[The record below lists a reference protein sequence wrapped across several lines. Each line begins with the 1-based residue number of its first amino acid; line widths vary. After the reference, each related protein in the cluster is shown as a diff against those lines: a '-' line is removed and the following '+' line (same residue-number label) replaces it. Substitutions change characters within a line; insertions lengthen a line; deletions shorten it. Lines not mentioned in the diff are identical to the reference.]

1 MLYVELGG
9 NGVSFQN
16 VWSVSLP
23 AAYTQYTLDLSAL
36 ALDKGIALDEDVY
49 VRFRHHSG
57 YGYVAYLDDVRIT
70 AGLDLFGP
78 RVLSRVPGTV
88 EAGGGP
94 LSRITVTF
102 DEPIDVASFTEEDV
116 SLRDPRGVAI
126 APVAVTPV
134 GGSGDTQFDLD
145 FAAQDLRGTYRLT
158 VGPQVLDLSGNPMN
172 QNGNAVNGEA
182 ADAYSS
188 TVVFRQTVWTDIGAE
203 PELYVEGFEEAAWD
217 GGAPSHW
224 SLIPNGNGTVTAVT
238 SGTPQSGTRHLRFL
252 GNSSS
257 SYLSQYATLA
267 VDLSSMASRDDV
279 MLSFWARRET
289 SSTMLYVE
297 LGGNGVSFQ
306 NVWSVSL
313 PAAYTQ
319 YTLDLS
325 ALALDKGIALD
336 EDVYVRFRHHS
347 GYGYVA
353 YLDDVRIT
361 AGLDLFGPRVLSR
374 VPGTVEAGGG
384 PLSRITVTFDE
395 PIDVASFTEEDV
407 SLRDPRGVAIAPVA
421 VTPVGGSGDTQFD
434 LDFAAQDLRGTYRL
448 TVGPQVLDLSGN
460 PMNQNGNA
468 VNGEAADAYSST
480 VVFRQ
485 TVWTDIGAEPELYV
499 ESFEEAA
506 WDGGAPS
513 HWSLIHNGN
522 GTVTAVTSGTPQS
535 GTRHLRFLG
544 NSSSSYLSQYATLA
558 VDLSS
563 MASRDDVMLS
573 FWARRETSSTML
585 YVELGGN
592 GVSFQ
597 NVWSVSLPAAYTQYT
612 LDLSAL
618 ALDKGIALDEDVYVR
633 FRHHSGYGYVA
644 YLDDVRITAGL
655 DLFGPRVLSRVPGT
669 VEAGGGPLS
678 RITVT
683 FDEPIDVASFTE
695 EDVNLR
701 DPRGVAIAPVAVTP
715 VGDSGD
721 TQFDLDFAAQDLR
734 GTYRLTVGPQILDLS
749 GNPMNQNGNAV
760 NGEAAD
766 AYSST
771 VVFRQTVWTDI
782 GAEPELYVEGF
793 EEAAWDG
800 GAPSHWSLIHN
811 GNGTVTAVTSGTPQ
825 SGTRHLRFKS
835 DSGSSS
841 TSQYA
846 TLAVDLSSMASR
858 DDVMLSFWAR
868 RETSST
874 MLYVELGGNGVS
886 FQNVWSVSLP
896 AAYTQYTL
904 DLSALALDK
913 GIALDEDVYVRFRH
927 HSGYGYVAYLD
938 DVRITAGLDL
948 FGPRVLSRVPGTV
961 EAGGGPLSRITV
973 TFDEPIDVAS
983 FTEEDVSLRDPRGVA
998 IAPVAVTPVGG
1009 SGDTQFDLDF
1019 AAQDLRGT
1027 YRLTVGP
1034 QVLDLSGNPMNQNGN
1049 AVNGEAADAYSS
1061 TVVFRQTVWTDIGAE
1076 PDLYVEGFEEAAW
1089 DGGAPS
1095 HWSLIPNGNGTV
1107 TAVTSGTPQSGTRH
1121 LRFLGNS
1128 SSSYLS
1134 QYATLAVDLS
1144 SMASRDDVMLSF
1156 WARRETSSTML
1167 YVELGGNGVSFQNVW
1182 SVSLPAAYTQY
1193 TLDLS
1198 ALALDKGIALDED
1211 VYVRFRHHS
1220 GYGYVA
1226 YLDDVRITAGL
1237 DLFGPRVL
1245 SRVPGTVEA
1254 GGGPLSRITVTFDEP
1269 IDVASFTEEDVS
1281 LRDPRG
1287 VAIAPVAVTPVGGS
1301 GDTQFDLDFAAQDLR
1316 GTYRLTVGPQVLDLS
1331 GNPMNQNGNAVNG
1344 EAADAYSSTVVF
1356 RQTVWTDIGA
1366 EPELYVEGFEEAAWD
1381 GGAPSHWSLIPNG
1394 NGTVTAV
1401 TSGTPQSGT
1410 RHLRFLGNS
1419 SSSYLSQ
1426 YATLAVDLSSM
1437 ASRDDV
1443 MLSFWARRETSS
1455 TMLYVELGG
1464 NGVSFQNVWSV
1475 SLPAAYTQYTLDL
1488 SALALDKGIAL
1499 DEDVYVR
1506 FRHHS
1511 GYGYVAYLDD
1521 VRITA
1526 GLDLFGPRV
1535 LSRVPG
1541 TVEAGGGPLSR
1552 ITVTFD
1558 EPIDVAS
1565 FTEEDVNLRDPRG
1578 VAIAPVAVTPVGD
1591 SGDTQFDL
1599 DFAAQD
1605 LRGTYRLTV
1614 GPQILDLSGN
1624 PMNQNGNAVN
1634 GEAADAYSS
1643 TVVFRQTVWT
1653 DIGAE
1658 PELYVEGFEE
1668 AAWDGGAPSHWSLI
1682 HNGNGTVTAVTSGTP
1697 QSGTRHLRFKS
1708 DSGSSSTSQ
1717 YATLAVDLSSMASR
1731 DDVMLSFWARRETSS
1746 TMLYVELGGN
1756 GVSFQNVWSVSL
1768 PAAYTQYTLDLSALA
1783 LDKGIA
1789 LDEDVYV
1796 RFRHHSGYG
1805 YVAYLDDVRITAG
1818 LDLFGPRVLSR
1829 VPGTVEAG
1837 GGPLSRITVTF
1848 DEPIDVA
1855 SFTEE
1860 DVSLR
1865 DPRGVAI
1872 APVAVTPV
1880 GGSGDTQFDL
1890 DFAAQDLR
1898 GTYRLTVGPQV
1909 LDLSGNPMNQNGNAV
1924 NGEAADAYSSTVV
1937 FRQTVWTDIGAE
1949 PELYVEGFEEAA
1961 WDGGAPSHWSLIPNG
1976 NGTVTAVT
1984 SGTPQSGTRHLR
1996 FLGNSSS
2003 SYLSQYAT
2011 LAVDLSSMASRDDV
2025 MLSFWARRE
2034 TSSTMLY
2041 VELGGNGVSFQN
2053 VWSVSLPAAYT
2064 QYTLDLSALALD
2076 KGIALDE
2083 DVYVRFRHHSGYG
2096 YVAYLDDVRIT
2107 AGLDLF
2113 GPRVLSSVPGTVEAG
2128 GGPLSTIRLTF
2139 DEPIAVA
2146 SFTAED
2152 VVLKDAQGNVIEPV
2166 TVTPVV
2172 ASGDTQF
2179 DLTFG
2184 AQDLRGVYRLSVG
2197 PEITDLAGNLMNQ
2210 NGNAINGEAA
2220 DAYAGTVR
2228 FAATVWS
2235 PPPGPEPT
2243 PRFQVL
2249 YEEPFEDFWPVPT
2262 HWAFETMRDGTI
2274 GVTTAA
2280 TPQAGTQHLE
2290 FRTRGSVPTQSAV
2303 LAVDLTGYETADD
2316 LFLTFWA
2323 KQAGTSGTLYM
2334 DLSGNGIS
2342 WQNVATFSGT
2352 SGLPAAYTNF
2362 TLDLDSLAADKGV
2375 ARDEDFYVRFRS
2387 YSSSSSANHFL
2398 YLDDVRI
2405 VAGDLMGPRV
2415 VSQSPVSLTA
2425 GGGPLSAIRLTFDEP
2440 IEVASFT
2447 AEDVVLKDAQG
2458 NVIEPVTVT
2467 PVVASGDTQFD
2478 LTFGA
2483 QDLRGVYRLSVGP
2496 EITDLAGNLMNQNG
2510 NAINGEAADA
2520 YAGTVRFAATVWSP
2534 PPGPEPTPRFQV
2546 LYEEPFEDFW
2556 PVPTHWAFETM
2567 RDGTIGVTTAAT
2579 RQAGTQHL
2587 EFRTRGSV
2595 PTQSAVLAVDL
2606 TGYETADDL
2615 FLTFWAK
2622 QAGTSGTLYVD
2633 LSGNGTSWQNVATFS
2648 GTSGLPAA
2656 YTNFTLDLD
2665 SLAADKG
2672 IARDEDFY
2680 VRFRS
2685 YSSSSSAN
2693 HLLYLDDVRIVAG
2706 DLMGPM
2712 VVGHWPLEPIDG
2724 PVTSFTVTFDEPIG
2738 DFPLEEARLWGPL
2751 GNAILPTAVTSSD
2764 ALTWT
2769 VTFPSQELAGRYQF
2783 KVGPGIRDVQGN
2795 LMNQDRD
2802 AINGE
2807 TNGHDEY
2814 NGQFFLNYQPLPAS
2828 YPYFQGFEDATEL
2841 DDHWYFRSGTGGRI
2855 QIVADSGD
2863 RVLRIDSIGSSTH
2876 ATSEAVFAIDLAGQ
2890 TGVKLFWNEYNPA
2903 DEMDATDGV
2912 FVSSDQGATWFRID
2926 PLSGKNP
2933 NWQSRVIDLDAAI
2946 QTAQIDYSHDFRI
2959 KFQVRTN
2966 STWTSDGR
2974 QFDDI
2979 RVTWEGDGPKV
2990 VGTEVSG
2997 SIVAP
3002 FTLDGLTFTFDK
3014 EIDASTFTL
3023 ADVISFTGPDN
3034 TDLTGQL
3041 TGVSGSGTTFTV
3053 HFVEQT
3059 APGAY
3064 TMTIGPYI
3072 LDLAGNPMDQNSNGL
3087 VGETHADRYTARTI
3101 LLQPVAYPY
3110 YQGFDG
3116 LSGLEDLS
3124 ENWAFIGNSTHSR
3137 IQLIDEGSDRVLR
3150 VDSTGSTS
3158 VYVTNEAIFAIDLAG
3173 RSDVK
3178 LFLLERNQNDPVDA
3192 TDGVWLS
3199 DDRGLTWYRAD
3210 PLGGTGSNWQNRV
3223 VDLDAAIAAG
3233 ELAYTN
3239 NFLIKLQHYGR
3250 NAWTSG
3256 GRQWDDIR
3264 VTWEGDGPKVVGTE
3278 VSGSIVAPFTLDG
3291 LTFTFDKEIDAST
3304 FTLAD
3309 VISFTGPDNADL
3321 TGRLTRVSGSG
3332 TTFTVHFAEQTAPG
3346 AYTMSIGP
3354 YILDLAGNPMDQNSN
3369 GLVGETFADRYTART
3384 ILLQPVAYPYYQGF
3398 DGLSGLE
3405 DLSENWAFI
3414 GNSTHSRIQLI
3425 DEGSDRVLRVDST
3438 GSTSVYV
3445 TNEAIFAIDL
3455 TGRSDVKLFL
3465 LERNQSDPVD
3475 ATDGVWL
3482 SDDRGL
3488 TWYRADPLGGTNSN
3502 WQNRVVDLDAAI
3514 AAGELAYTDNFLIKL
3529 QHYGRNAWSSGG
3541 RQWDDIRVTWEGDGP
3556 KVVGTAVS
3564 GSAVAPFTL
3573 DGLTFTFDKAIDAS
3587 TFTLADV
3594 ISFTG
3599 PDNTDLTGQL
3609 TGVSGSG
3616 TTFTVHFAEQTAP
3629 GAYTMSIGPYILDL
3643 AGNPMDQNSNG
3654 LVGETYADRYTA
3666 RTILLQ
3672 PVAYPY
3678 YQGFDGLSGL
3688 EDLSENWA
3696 FIGNSTHSR
3705 IQLIDEGSDR
3715 VLRVDSTGSTS
3726 VYVTNEAIF
3735 AIDLTGR
3742 SDVKLF
3748 LLERNQSD
3756 PVDATDGVWLSDDR
3770 GLTWYR
3776 ADPLGGTG
3784 STWQNRVVDL
3794 DAAIAAGN
3802 LNYTN
3807 NFLIKLQHYGRNA
3820 WTSGGRQWD
3829 DIRVTWE
3836 GDGPKVVGTEVSGS
3850 IVAPFTLDGLT
3861 FTFDKAIDASTFTLA
3876 DVISF
3881 TGPDNTDLT
3890 GQLTGVTGSG
3900 TTFTVHFA
3908 EQTAPGAYT
3917 MRIGPYILDLAGNPM
3932 DQNSNGLVGE
3942 TIADRYTARTILLQP
3957 VAYPYYQGFDGLSGL
3972 EDLSENW
3979 AFIGNSTH
3987 SRIQLVDDTGDRVL
4001 RVDSA
4006 SSSSSIYV
4014 TNEAIFAIDLAGRS
4028 DVKLFLLERNQSD
4041 PVDAADGVWLSDD
4054 RGLSW
4059 FRADPLG
4066 GTNSN
4071 WQNRTVD
4078 LDAAIA
4084 AGGLAYTNNFLI
4096 KLQHYGRY
4104 GWTSGGRQWDDIR
4117 VTWEGDGAKVVGTAV
4132 SGSAVAPFTLD
4143 GLTFTFDKAI
4153 DASTF
4158 TLADVI
4164 SFTGPDNTDLTGQL
4178 TGVTG
4183 SGTTFT
4189 VHFAE
4194 QTAPGAYTMR
4204 IGPYILDLAGN
4215 PMDQN
4220 GNGLVGETIADR
4232 YTARTILL
4240 QPVAYPYY
4248 QGFDGLSGLE
4258 DLSENWAFIGN
4269 STHSRIQL
4277 VDDTGDRVLRVD
4289 SASSSSSIYVTNEAV
4304 FAIDLAGR
4312 SDVKLFLLERNQ
4324 SDPVDATDGVW
4335 LSDDRGLS
4343 WYRADTLG
4351 GTSNDWQ
4358 SRVVDLD
4365 AAILAGNLNYTNNFL
4380 IKLQH
4385 YGRYGWTLGGRQW
4398 DDIRVT
4404 WEGDG
4409 PKVVDTAVSGSMVA
4423 PFTLDGLTFT
4433 FDKAIDASTFT
4444 LADVISFTGPDNADL
4459 TGQLTGVTGSGTTFT
4474 VHFAEQTAPGAYTM
4488 RIGPYILDLAGNPMD
4503 QNGNGL
4509 VGETIADRYTARTIL
4524 LQPVAYPY
4532 YQGFD
4537 GLSGL
4542 EDLSENWAFI
4552 GNSTHSRIQLINDAG
4567 DRVLRVD
4574 SASSSSSVY
4583 VTNEAIF
4590 AIDLAGR
4597 SDVKLFLL
4605 EQNRS
4610 DPVDA
4615 TDGVWLSDDR
4625 GLSWYRADTLGGT
4638 SNDWQSRVV
4647 DLDAAILAGNL
4658 SYTNNFLIKLQHSGR
4673 YGWTLGGRQW
4683 DDIRVTWEG
4692 DGPRVLAAAPAAGF
4706 SEWPY
4711 SLSGITFTFS
4721 EPIDPASFTIDD
4733 VVAFTGPDGTLKPL
4747 VTGVS
4752 GSGTT
4757 YTVHFAEQTVNG
4769 RYTMVI
4775 GPYILDLAANPMDQD
4790 GNGLPGETV
4799 ADRYAFT
4806 LGTRYYVNDSD
4817 TAQDVWSTAPG
4828 DNSNNGLTP
4837 ATPKATVQAILAAY
4851 DLQPGD
4857 EIRVD
4862 VGTYLLASDIV
4873 LGAADGGNATAHV
4886 MIRGVP
4892 GKTILDR
4899 GSSGSVFHLSGQH
4912 YTVEGMVLRNG
4923 DYGVRTSSN
4932 GFGPLLMRNNIFEG
4946 QKQYGFF
4953 LHRGDATLLN
4963 NTFYAAGA
4971 HGLYGGSSNLTV
4983 RNNIFHVSGAEKYA
4997 VQLVNV
5003 WADPLVYRH
5012 DYDYN
5017 DYFVTDD
5024 AAVGYYLAPRTDLS
5038 AWQAAIG
5045 KDAHSISVNPLFADP
5060 AGGDFHLK
5068 SQGGRYEPATG
5079 TWVIDSV
5086 HSPAIDAGDPAS
5098 PFANEPAP
5106 HGGRINMGAY
5116 GNTAQ
5121 ASKADTLPMLLEMTI
5136 VHAPST
5142 TDVNGQVVALPAN
5155 EPWVHEWQSFWV
5167 EIWVSTPD
5175 STALGV
5181 AEAQVNLQYHRRLP
5195 DGSGDRLWSGMGA
5208 SGDRDRRRG
5217 ELRHASRL
5225 DGADRRRR

>member
-1 MLYVELGG
+1 LQRFRVIVLEGLEPRRMLSAAPELDENLAAFRAPAVASAWFAEVPSPLGTARALPNVPLGPAPETQLVLWKDGEIEAMNNQWIVRLSPEAASRTTPATAAEPLAPLLHGGRVIRGLGFEGVVLVETPQGFDPAAWLGNLGGHPEISYLEPNSVIRIQSVPDDPFFPQLWGLHNTGQTGGTPDADIDAPEAWEIATGSASIVVGVIDTGVDYHHPDLAANMWVNPGEIPGNGIDDDGNGFIDDVYGYNFVSNHGNPIDDHRHGTHVAGTIAGVGNNGTGVVGVNWTSSIMALKFLGSNGSGTLANAVRAINYATMMRQDYGVDIRLTNNSWGGGGYQQSLADAIAASGSAGMLFVAAAGNSGSNNDRSPHYPSSYDLDNIIAVAATDHNDQLASFSCYGATSVDLAAPGVNTYSTLLNGGYGSLSGTSMASPHVAGVAALAWSTAPNATPEQIRDAILGGVDPKPNLAGKVATGGRLNARGTLNLLGMNVARTTPAAGSIVGSAPTQFTVDFTHAFDPETVEATALLVNGIPAGTAILEDANTVIFQFDTPPVSTQGPQQMLVPAGAVLRDSDGDPTGEWTGTFFYDLLATEVVATTPGEGHVLTSAPVDIVLHFNEPIDPTSISADNLVLDWGTVTDAAAVGNDSARYTVTGLTRDGRVRYQLLNRAVRDAHGTPASGYTGYFTIDDPLIDRYPSADVPKNIPDRATITSTLTISGEEGITIADLDVQLDITHTWVSDLDVYLIAPDGTRVELFTDVGGGG
-9 NGVSFQN
+9 NNFTDTILDDEAPTSIATATAPFTGRFRPEGLLSTVDGFDARGTWTLEVTDDSAADVGTLHRWELIIERDIDIEPRINSVQPLPPDGGRTWAAIDSLNVRFSEVMDAASVNKTANWELIEAGPDQTFDTPDDVPYVLSLSPTYVNGLHATLAISGGALPEGLYRLTAISNGLKDLLGNPLDGNADGTGGDDYVRHFDIMPRVSAIPFTESFEAGTLAGLGGY
-16 VWSVSLP
+16 WEFDTSPTGRIRVSNAQGPRSGLYHLLLDQT
-23 AAYTQYTLDLSAL
+23 AAYAGPQYATLHLDLVGQSGL
-36 ALDKGIALDEDVY
+36 ALDFWQKDFSDRYEARDDRVQMSADGQKWYDVVILRGTNSKSDYQHFTIDLDAAIDAAGISYTENFL
-49 VRFRHHSG
+49 VRFSQDNYYLSSG
-57 YGYVAYLDDVRIT
+57 GFAFDDIRVSQ
-70 AGLDLFGP
+70 LDLFGP
-78 RVLSRVPGTV
+78 RVLSSVPGTV

-102 DEPIDVASFTEEDV
+102 DEPIDVASFTGEDV
-116 SLRDPRGVAI
+116 NLRDPRGVAI

-238 SGTPQSGTRHLRFL
+238 SGTPQSGTRHLRFKSDS
-252 GNSSS
+252 GSSS
-257 SYLSQYATLA
+257 T
-267 VDLSSMASRDDV
+267 
-279 MLSFWARRET
+279 
-289 SSTMLYVE
+289 
-297 LGGNGVSFQ
+297 
-306 NVWSVSL
+306 
-313 PAAYTQ
+313 
-319 YTLDLS
+319 
-325 ALALDKGIALD
+325 
-336 EDVYVRFRHHS
+336 
-347 GYGYVA
+347 
-353 YLDDVRIT
+353 
-361 AGLDLFGPRVLSR
+361 
-374 VPGTVEAGGG
+374 
-384 PLSRITVTFDE
+384 
-395 PIDVASFTEEDV
+395 
-407 SLRDPRGVAIAPVA
+407 
-421 VTPVGGSGDTQFD
+421 
-434 LDFAAQDLRGTYRL
+434 
-448 TVGPQVLDLSGN
+448 
-460 PMNQNGNA
+460 
-468 VNGEAADAYSST
+468 
-480 VVFRQ
+480 
-485 TVWTDIGAEPELYV
+485 
-499 ESFEEAA
+499 
-506 WDGGAPS
+506 
-513 HWSLIHNGN
+513 
-522 GTVTAVTSGTPQS
+522 
-535 GTRHLRFLG
+535 
-544 NSSSSYLSQYATLA
+544 SQYATLA

-800 GAPSHWSLIHN
+800 GAPSHWSLIPN

-998 IAPVAVTPVGG
+998 IAPVAVTPVG
-1009 SGDTQFDLDF
+1009 D
-1019 AAQDLRGT
+1019 
-1027 YRLTVGP
+1027 
-1034 QVLDLSGNPMNQNGN
+1034 
-1049 AVNGEAADAYSS
+1049 
-1061 TVVFRQTVWTDIGAE
+1061 
-1076 PDLYVEGFEEAAW
+1076 
-1089 DGGAPS
+1089 
-1095 HWSLIPNGNGTV
+1095 
-1107 TAVTSGTPQSGTRH
+1107 
-1121 LRFLGNS
+1121 
-1128 SSSYLS
+1128 
-1134 QYATLAVDLS
+1134 
-1144 SMASRDDVMLSF
+1144 
-1156 WARRETSSTML
+1156 
-1167 YVELGGNGVSFQNVW
+1167 
-1182 SVSLPAAYTQY
+1182 
-1193 TLDLS
+1193 
-1198 ALALDKGIALDED
+1198 
-1211 VYVRFRHHS
+1211 
-1220 GYGYVA
+1220 
-1226 YLDDVRITAGL
+1226 
-1237 DLFGPRVL
+1237 
-1245 SRVPGTVEA
+1245 
-1254 GGGPLSRITVTFDEP
+1254 
-1269 IDVASFTEEDVS
+1269 
-1281 LRDPRG
+1281 
-1287 VAIAPVAVTPVGGS
+1287 S

-1366 EPELYVEGFEEAAWD
+1366 EPELYVEGFEGSAWD
-1381 GGAPSHWSLIPNG
+1381 GGAP
-1394 NGTVTAV
+1394 A
-1401 TSGTPQSGT
+1401 
-1410 RHLRFLGNS
+1410 
-1419 SSSYLSQ
+1419 
-1426 YATLAVDLSSM
+1426 
-1437 ASRDDV
+1437 
-1443 MLSFWARRETSS
+1443 
-1455 TMLYVELGG
+1455 
-1464 NGVSFQNVWSV
+1464 
-1475 SLPAAYTQYTLDL
+1475 
-1488 SALALDKGIAL
+1488 
-1499 DEDVYVR
+1499 
-1506 FRHHS
+1506 
-1511 GYGYVAYLDD
+1511 
-1521 VRITA
+1521 
-1526 GLDLFGPRV
+1526 
-1535 LSRVPG
+1535 
-1541 TVEAGGGPLSR
+1541 
-1552 ITVTFD
+1552 
-1558 EPIDVAS
+1558 
-1565 FTEEDVNLRDPRG
+1565 
-1578 VAIAPVAVTPVGD
+1578 
-1591 SGDTQFDL
+1591 
-1599 DFAAQD
+1599 
-1605 LRGTYRLTV
+1605 
-1614 GPQILDLSGN
+1614 
-1624 PMNQNGNAVN
+1624 
-1634 GEAADAYSS
+1634 
-1643 TVVFRQTVWT
+1643 
-1653 DIGAE
+1653 
-1658 PELYVEGFEE
+1658 
-1668 AAWDGGAPSHWSLI
+1668 
-1682 HNGNGTVTAVTSGTP
+1682 
-1697 QSGTRHLRFKS
+1697 
-1708 DSGSSSTSQ
+1708 
-1717 YATLAVDLSSMASR
+1717 
-1731 DDVMLSFWARRETSS
+1731 
-1746 TMLYVELGGN
+1746 
-1756 GVSFQNVWSVSL
+1756 
-1768 PAAYTQYTLDLSALA
+1768 
-1783 LDKGIA
+1783 
-1789 LDEDVYV
+1789 
-1796 RFRHHSGYG
+1796 
-1805 YVAYLDDVRITAG
+1805 
-1818 LDLFGPRVLSR
+1818 
-1829 VPGTVEAG
+1829 
-1837 GGPLSRITVTF
+1837 
-1848 DEPIDVA
+1848 
-1855 SFTEE
+1855 
-1860 DVSLR
+1860 
-1865 DPRGVAI
+1865 
-1872 APVAVTPV
+1872 
-1880 GGSGDTQFDL
+1880 
-1890 DFAAQDLR
+1890 
-1898 GTYRLTVGPQV
+1898 
-1909 LDLSGNPMNQNGNAV
+1909 
-1924 NGEAADAYSSTVV
+1924 
-1937 FRQTVWTDIGAE
+1937 
-1949 PELYVEGFEEAA
+1949 
-1961 WDGGAPSHWSLIPNG
+1961 HWSLIPNG

-2113 GPRVLSSVPGTVEAG
+2113 GPRVLSSVPGTVEAGGGPLSRITVTFDEPIEVASFTAEDVVLKDAQGNVIEPVTVTPVVASGDTQFDLTFGAQDLRGVYRLSVGPEITDLAGNLMNQNGNAINGEAADAYAGTVRFAATVWSPPPGPEPTPRFQVLYEEPFEDFWPVPTHWAFETMRDGTIGVTTAATPQAGTQHLEFRTRGSVPTQSAVLAVDLTGYETADDLFLTFWAKQAGTSGTLYVDLSGNGTSWQNVATFSGTSGLPAAYTNFTLDLDSLAADKGVARDEDFYVRFRSYSSSSSANHFLYLDDVRIVAGDLMGPRVVSQSPVSLTAG

-2323 KQAGTSGTLYM
+2323 KQAGTSGTLY
-2334 DLSGNGIS
+2334 
-2342 WQNVATFSGT
+2342 
-2352 SGLPAAYTNF
+2352 
-2362 TLDLDSLAADKGV
+2362 
-2375 ARDEDFYVRFRS
+2375 
-2387 YSSSSSANHFL
+2387 
-2398 YLDDVRI
+2398 
-2405 VAGDLMGPRV
+2405 
-2415 VSQSPVSLTA
+2415 
-2425 GGGPLSAIRLTFDEP
+2425 
-2440 IEVASFT
+2440 
-2447 AEDVVLKDAQG
+2447 
-2458 NVIEPVTVT
+2458 
-2467 PVVASGDTQFD
+2467 
-2478 LTFGA
+2478 
-2483 QDLRGVYRLSVGP
+2483 
-2496 EITDLAGNLMNQNG
+2496 
-2510 NAINGEAADA
+2510 
-2520 YAGTVRFAATVWSP
+2520 
-2534 PPGPEPTPRFQV
+2534 
-2546 LYEEPFEDFW
+2546 
-2556 PVPTHWAFETM
+2556 
-2567 RDGTIGVTTAAT
+2567 
-2579 RQAGTQHL
+2579 
-2587 EFRTRGSV
+2587 
-2595 PTQSAVLAVDL
+2595 
-2606 TGYETADDL
+2606 
-2615 FLTFWAK
+2615 
-2622 QAGTSGTLYVD
+2622 VD

-2672 IARDEDFY
+2672 VARDEDFY

-3014 EIDASTFTL
+3014 AIDASTFTL

-3034 TDLTGQL
+3034 ADLTGQL
-3041 TGVSGSGTTFTV
+3041 TRVSGSGTTFTV

-3087 VGETHADRYTARTI
+3087 VGETFADRYTARTI

-3291 LTFTFDKEIDAST
+3291 LTFTFDKAIDAST

-3309 VISFTGPDNADL
+3309 VISFTGPDNTDL
-3321 TGRLTRVSGSG
+3321 TGQLTGVSGSG
-3332 TTFTVHFAEQTAPG
+3332 TTFTVHFVEQTAPG
-3346 AYTMSIGP
+3346 AYTMTIGP

-3369 GLVGETFADRYTART
+3369 GLVGETHADRYTART

-3455 TGRSDVKLFL
+3455 AGRSDVKLFL
-3465 LERNQSDPVD
+3465 LERNQNDPVD

-3770 GLTWYR
+3770 GLSWYR
-3776 ADPLGGTG
+3776 ADPLGGTN
-3784 STWQNRVVDL
+3784 SNWQNRVVDL

-3802 LNYTN
+3802 LSYTN

-3836 GDGPKVVGTEVSGS
+3836 GDGPKVVGTEISGS
-3850 IVAPFTLDGLT
+3850 I
-3861 FTFDKAIDASTFTLA
+3861 
-3876 DVISF
+3876 
-3881 TGPDNTDLT
+3881 
-3890 GQLTGVTGSG
+3890 
-3900 TTFTVHFA
+3900 
-3908 EQTAPGAYT
+3908 
-3917 MRIGPYILDLAGNPM
+3917 
-3932 DQNSNGLVGE
+3932 
-3942 TIADRYTARTILLQP
+3942 
-3957 VAYPYYQGFDGLSGL
+3957 
-3972 EDLSENW
+3972 
-3979 AFIGNSTH
+3979 
-3987 SRIQLVDDTGDRVL
+3987 
-4001 RVDSA
+4001 
-4006 SSSSSIYV
+4006 
-4014 TNEAIFAIDLAGRS
+4014 
-4028 DVKLFLLERNQSD
+4028 
-4041 PVDAADGVWLSDD
+4041 
-4054 RGLSW
+4054 
-4059 FRADPLG
+4059 
-4066 GTNSN
+4066 
-4071 WQNRTVD
+4071 
-4078 LDAAIA
+4078 
-4084 AGGLAYTNNFLI
+4084 
-4096 KLQHYGRY
+4096 
-4104 GWTSGGRQWDDIR
+4104 
-4117 VTWEGDGAKVVGTAV
+4117 
-4132 SGSAVAPFTLD
+4132 VAPFTLD

-4312 SDVKLFLLERNQ
+4312 SDVKLFLLEQNR

-4365 AAILAGNLNYTNNFL
+4365 AAILAGNLSYTNNFL

-4409 PKVVDTAVSGSMVA
+4409 PKVVGTEVSGSIVA

-4444 LADVISFTGPDNADL
+4444 LADVISFTGPDNTDL

-4658 SYTNNFLIKLQHSGR
+4658 SYTNNFLIKLQHYGR

-4892 GKTILDR
+4892 GKTVLDR

-5045 KDAHSISVNPLFADP
+5045 KDAHSISVDPLFADP

-5181 AEAQVNLQYHRRLP
+5181 AEAQVNLLYHGGFLTAQEIVYGPAWEHPEIEIDGQADFVTLQGWTERTDVGDDAYVLLARVRFASTGDDHVPAVPEDGFLGPYDMAMVLQDGQTRLVGRSSQVPALGDSPNTELWAVMYDFGSVVSGIDEDNQIDFGDFSFFAAAFGKSVGPPQPPHTCWADFDRSGRVDFGDLAFFAPNFGKTRTAVQAGEQSLVFPP
-5195 DGSGDRLWSGMGA
+5195 DFPDAWRTVPAVPGGEGEAMGGGDVLQASFAGMAMLAGFDSLQESRAPSLRESSASEDTQGFVQQESPTALLGAQVPAAADAIFARSGTAEAERTPSW
-5208 SGDRDRRRG
+5208 
-5217 ELRHASRL
+5217 LRPRTANGHRSRL
-5225 DGADRRRR
+5225 LEDSQSAESPVTLHSRSDAFAATLAERPHRWSEHWEPLEDLLSLLADEPHARLLDPHEAHFGQVGG